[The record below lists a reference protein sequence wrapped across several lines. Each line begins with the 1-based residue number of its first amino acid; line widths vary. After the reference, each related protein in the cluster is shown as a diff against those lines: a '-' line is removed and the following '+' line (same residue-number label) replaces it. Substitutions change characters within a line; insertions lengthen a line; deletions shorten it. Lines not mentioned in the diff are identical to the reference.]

1 MDTWKFGSKDVHS
14 YESLLEGRQVK
25 CSHVARQ
32 PLQGRVKRDKKA
44 LEVGKS
50 RDGIGVYRYSSTNAF
65 EKEQ

>member
-44 LEVGKS
+44 LEVGKES
-50 RDGIGVYRYSSTNAF
+50 
-65 EKEQ
+65 